1 LDGEDDSLWEITEED
16 DSEGDEAED
25 DDCEDSLSVI
35 PTLDNVEE
43 EIKLIKKDLRNL
55 SDSGFIKTSE
65 EINEEEKTDSV
76 DDNLEKIVEE
86 EELQAD
92 EINNKLVINLGTLT
106 LDTFI
111 GIRLNIMYFFYNLG
125 SSELA
130 RISCANHKVN
140 LCIRTALAKHKP
152 INSNI
157 RSLNAYVARIKRTI
171 ELNKVFANAKCRLR

>member
-1 LDGEDDSLWEITEED
+1 MDGEDDSQWEITKED
-16 DSEGDEAED
+16 DSEGDEAKD
-25 DDCEDSLSVI
+25 DDCEDSLSDI

-55 SDSGFIKTSE
+55 SDSGFFKTSE

-125 SSELA
+125 QNNKIIF
-130 RISCANHKVN
+130 RISE
-140 LCIRTALAKHKP
+140 
-152 INSNI
+152 NI
-157 RSLNAYVARIKRTI
+157 MCKS
-171 ELNKVFANAKCRLR
+171 